1 MLLRSSPSTTDPA
14 LDLTPIIDMV
24 FLLLIFFLAAT
35 SFQQIERELSI
46 ALPEA
51 RAAGPISAALRE
63 IVINVQADG
72 GAVVAGQP
80 VDDDALS
87 KLIVSRLAANPQQK
101 VSVRG
106 DRSTAYANVAR
117 VLDVCRASGI
127 STPVLETVPV
137 G

>member
-1 MLLRSSPSTTDPA
+1 MLLRATTSSTEPA

-35 SFQQIERELSI
+35 SFQEIERELSI

-51 RAAGPISAALRE
+51 RAAGPITAALRE
-63 IVINVQADG
+63 IVINVDADG
-72 GAVVAGQP
+72 RVVVAGQS
-80 VDDDALS
+80 VDDQALAR
-87 KLIVSRLAANPQQK
+87 LISSRVAANPQQK

-106 DRSTAYANVAR
+106 DRTTAYANVAR
-117 VLDVCRASGI
+117 VLDVCRASGVT
-127 STPVLETVPV
+127 TPVLETVPI